1 MNVKETKLR
10 LKPPSDRR
18 IGGNGES
25 PLLVS
30 VLAAAIAALSQ
41 SLVHSH
47 PSAVISRQS
56 TVISHQS
63 SVAGQPVG
71 NSESPRRLTT
81 VDSRL
86 STVDWRL
93 STAQT
98 AQPAAGT
105 ERALVDKYCVTCH
118 NDRAKTGGLSLQQV
132 NLDKVAGVAETWE
145 KVVRKLRGG
154 MMPPLGAPRPDQANI
169 DGLVSF
175 LEVSI
180 DRAALAAPNPGR
192 SPLHRLN
199 RTEYANAIRDLL
211 SLEIDATAFLP
222 ADDEANGFDNIAD
235 VLKVSPSLVEQYLAA
250 SRKIAALAVGEMH
263 TLPVSAVYRVP
274 PDRAQADH
282 IEGLPL
288 GTRGGI
294 LVRHTFPLDAD
305 YDFRVNLLQN
315 IVGYVTGLE
324 WPHTLEIT
332 IDGERVFA
340 APVGGKEDNELSD
353 TNLAAAKEAL
363 DLRLRTRVHVK
374 AGPRVVGVA
383 FLRKNAAESVEPLQ
397 PFTRDLDMQNMNGL
411 PLIEH
416 VQLSG
421 PFNATAP
428 GDTPSRRRIF
438 ACRPA
443 GPREEPACAKTILSM
458 LARRAY
464 RRPID
469 TEIDTVLGFYESGRK
484 RGGFDAGIENAL
496 RFILTSPKFLFR
508 DEPDPANVTAGAV
521 YPVTDLELA
530 SRLSFFLWSSVPD
543 DQLITVAAQGKLK
556 DPAMLERQVKRMLAD
571 PKSKALVDNF
581 AAQWLFVR
589 NLQSVLPDTQTF
601 PNFDDNL
608 RQAFRTETELFVASI
623 IREDRNVLDLLTA
636 DYTFVNERLA
646 RHYGI
651 PNIYGSRFRRVAL
664 GDENRRGL
672 LGEGTVLA
680 VTSYPNRT
688 SPVLRGK
695 WILEN
700 ILGTP
705 PPAPPPNVP
714 TLKENSDG
722 GRIMSVRERLEEHRK
737 NPSCATCHRVMD
749 PLGFSLDNFDA
760 TGEWRT
766 KEAPGVP
773 VDAAGQLADGTPVD
787 GPVALRKALLK
798 RPEQFVRT
806 MTEKLLTY
814 ALGRG
819 LEYYDMPV
827 VRAIA
832 RDAARQNNRF
842 SALIMGVVRSTPF
855 QMKKAQQ
862 GEPPPANTSAR
873 R

>member
-1 MNVKETKLR
+1 M
-10 LKPPSDRR
+10 
-18 IGGNGES
+18 
-25 PLLVS
+25 
-30 VLAAAIAALSQ
+30 
-41 SLVHSH
+41 
-47 PSAVISRQS
+47 
-56 TVISHQS
+56 
-63 SVAGQPVG
+63 
-71 NSESPRRLTT
+71 
-81 VDSRL
+81 
-86 STVDWRL
+86 
-93 STAQT
+93 
-98 AQPAAGT
+98 
-105 ERALVDKYCVTCH
+105 
-118 NDRAKTGGLSLQQV
+118 SLQQV
-132 NLDKVAGVAETWE
+132 SLDSVPEGAETWE

-154 MMPPLGAPRPDQANI
+154 MMPPLGAPRPEQANI
-169 DGLVSF
+169 DGFVSF
-175 LEVSI
+175 LERSI
-180 DRAALAAPNPGR
+180 DRAALASPNPGR

-199 RTEYANAIRDLL
+199 RSEYANAIRDLL
-211 SLEIDATAFLP
+211 ALEIDASAYLP

-235 VLKVSPSLVEQYLAA
+235 VLKVSPSLLEQYLTA
-250 SRKIAALAVGEMH
+250 SRKIAALAVGDLN
-263 TLPVSAVYRVP
+263 TSAVSAVYRVP

-294 LVRHTFPLDAD
+294 LIRHNFPLDAD

-315 IVGYVTGLE
+315 IVGYVPGLE

-332 IDGERVFA
+332 IDGERVFT

-353 TNLAAAKEAL
+353 TNLAAAKDAL
-363 DLRLRTRVHVK
+363 DQRLRTRVHVK

-383 FLRKNAAESVEPLQ
+383 FIRKNAAESVEPLQ

-421 PFNATAP
+421 PFNATSA

-438 ACRPA
+438 SCRPA
-443 GPREEPACAKTILSM
+443 SPREESACAKTILST

-469 TEIDTVLGFYESGRK
+469 TEIDTLLGFYESGRK
-484 RGGFDAGIENAL
+484 KGAFDIGIEYAL

-508 DEPDPANVTAGAV
+508 DEPDPANVAAGAV

-543 DQLITVAAQGKLK
+543 DQLITVAAQGKLRE
-556 DPAMLERQVKRMLAD
+556 PAVLERQVRRMLVD

-608 RQAFRTETELFVASI
+608 RQAFRQETGLFVESV

-651 PNIYGSRFRRVAL
+651 PNVYGSRFRRVTL
-664 GDENRRGL
+664 PDENRRGL
-672 LGEGTVLA
+672 LGQGTVLA

-705 PPAPPPNVP
+705 PPPPPPNVP
-714 TLKENSDG
+714 TLKENSEG
-722 GRIMSVRERLEEHRK
+722 GKIMSVRERLEEHRS

-766 KEAPGVP
+766 KEAQNVP

-787 GPVALRKALLK
+787 GPVALRKALL
-798 RPEQFVRT
+798 RHPEQFVRT

-814 ALGRG
+814 GLGRG

-832 RDAARQNNRF
+832 RDAERQNNRF
-842 SALIMGVVRSTPF
+842 SALITGIVKSAPF
-855 QMKKAQQ
+855 QMKKAS
-862 GEPPPANTSAR
+862 GNGAPVTTSAR
-873 R
+873 KSSVQLPATSSNAPLEASHSKLQGSRKW